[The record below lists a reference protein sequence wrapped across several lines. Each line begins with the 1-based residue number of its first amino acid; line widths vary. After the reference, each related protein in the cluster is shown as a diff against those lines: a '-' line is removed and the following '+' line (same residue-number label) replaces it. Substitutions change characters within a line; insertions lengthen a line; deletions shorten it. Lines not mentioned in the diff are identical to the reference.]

1 MFDRLRRDLAFGLRT
16 HLRTPLVT
24 AVVVCTLALGIA
36 SAGVSFSLMNALFIR
51 PLPIQGPDRFV
62 RVYHQ
67 REGSPQVLPISYR
80 ELRDL
85 GDLREVFAGAVA
97 EQPAPFTL
105 GAAGAYDRVWGEIVS
120 ERYFALLGVEPAYGR
135 FFSTSE
141 EEIGEPVIVISH
153 GLWQRRFGGNP
164 EALNSHVRVDARLMR
179 IIGVAPPAFRG
190 TIVAFESDLWVPIR
204 SAPTRHSETADRA
217 DRGYFVIARLTEDS
231 GAGRARA
238 AVDALTHRLQ
248 QEYPATNRGIRLIAF
263 PESEGRVPPPFRDG
277 VLGFSTVAVAVAL
290 LVTAIACANVAGMM
304 LARAAARRTE
314 IGVRLALGASRRRI
328 IAQLLTEAAMLSL
341 AAGTIGVTVAF
352 LLTQAV
358 SRLQVPIARGASLS
372 LDVTMD
378 SRVLAVSF
386 AVTVLT
392 GVLFGLVPALEAS
405 RPNLVGILKA
415 GGPGSGRHRSLAGR
429 IFLAAQIALSMLLL
443 ITGGL
448 FVRSLQHGRA
458 IDLGFDPANVVTS
471 AVDIRGSGYS
481 PAETQG
487 FWTTLI
493 DEIRRLPMTES
504 ASLTARLPLEL
515 GIVTLSI
522 GPEGFQPAGDRGWP
536 SSEFAVVDPDFF
548 DTLRIPL
555 VDGRDFTDRDT
566 GGAPPVIIVNDVVAR
581 QFWGEHRAVG
591 RHVINPEGERF
602 EVVGEVRRSKYLS
615 VGEDPKPYV
624 YFPLRQG
631 MSHAMTIV
639 ARGTGDSAAHIRA
652 IVAAVRRFDPT
663 APLFDVAPMSDRVTR
678 SLAATSGGV
687 AGLGIISLMALALTS
702 LGLFGAVAQSVG
714 RRTYEIGVRRALGA
728 PDRNVI
734 WVVVRDV
741 VILVAAGLLLGIALA
756 LVAGRALR
764 VLLYN
769 VNPSDPLVFF
779 TAPLV
784 LLLVALVSAWLPT
797 YRATRINAATA
808 LRYD

>member
-217 DRGYFVIARLTEDS
+217 DRSYFVIARLTEDS

-290 LVTAIACANVAGMM
+290 LVTAIACANVAAMM

-415 GGPGSGRHRSLAGR
+415 GGPDSGRHRSLAR
-429 IFLAAQIALSMLLL
+429 RVFLAAQIALSMLLL

-471 AVDIRGSGYS
+471 AVDIRGSGS
-481 PAETQG
+481 AADTQG
-487 FWTTLI
+487 FWTALI

-515 GIVTLSI
+515 GIVMLSI
-522 GPEGFQPAGDRGWP
+522 APEGFQPAVDHGWP
-536 SSEFAVVDPDFF
+536 SSEFAVVEPGFF
-548 DTLRIPL
+548 GTLRIPL
-555 VDGRDFTDRDT
+555 IDGRDFSERDA

-581 QFWGEHRAVG
+581 QFWGEQRAVG
-591 RHVINPEGERF
+591 RHVINPEGERL
-602 EVVGEVRRSKYLS
+602 EVIGVVRRSKYLS

-631 MSHAMTIV
+631 TSHAMTIV
-639 ARGTGDSAAHIRA
+639 ARGTGDSAAHLRA

-663 APLFDVAPMSDRVTR
+663 APIFDVAPMSERVAR

-687 AGLGIISLMALALTS
+687 AGLGIVSLMALVLTS
-702 LGLFGAVAQSVG
+702 LGLFGAVAQTVG
-714 RRTYEIGVRRALGA
+714 WRTHEIGVRRALGA
-728 PDRNVI
+728 QDRSVI

-741 VILVAAGLLLGIALA
+741 VFLVAAGLLLGIGLALA
-756 LVAGRALR
+756 AGRALR
-764 VLLYN
+764 ALLYN
-769 VNPSDPLVFF
+769 VNPSDPVVFAA
-779 TAPLV
+779 APPV
-784 LLLVALVSAWLPT
+784 LLLVATVAAWLPT
-797 YRATRINAATA
+797 RRATRINAATA
-808 LRYD
+808 LRYE

>member
-1 MFDRLRRDLAFGLRT
+1 M
-16 HLRTPLVT
+16 
-24 AVVVCTLALGIA
+24 
-36 SAGVSFSLMNALFIR
+36 
-51 PLPIQGPDRFV
+51 
-62 RVYHQ
+62 
-67 REGSPQVLPISYR
+67 
-80 ELRDL
+80 
-85 GDLREVFAGAVA
+85 A

-105 GAAGAYDRVWGEIVS
+105 GAAGAFDRVWGEIVS

-179 IIGVAPPAFRG
+179 IIGVAPPSFRG

-415 GGPGSGRHRSLAGR
+415 GGPGSGRHRSLRGPR
-429 IFLAAQIALSMLLL
+429 LPRRPDRLVHAAADYRRTVRAKSAARARHRSRVRSRERRDQRCRHQGI
-443 ITGGL
+443 GL
-448 FVRSLQHGRA
+448 FASGDAGILDDVDRA
-458 IDLGFDPANVVTS
+458 
-471 AVDIRGSGYS
+471 R
-481 PAETQG
+481 
-487 FWTTLI
+487 
-493 DEIRRLPMTES
+493 IRRLPMTES

-515 GIVTLSI
+515 GIVTLSNR
-522 GPEGFQPAGDRGWP
+522 P
-536 SSEFAVVDPDFF
+536 
-548 DTLRIPL
+548 
-555 VDGRDFTDRDT
+555 
-566 GGAPPVIIVNDVVAR
+566 
-581 QFWGEHRAVG
+581 
-591 RHVINPEGERF
+591 
-602 EVVGEVRRSKYLS
+602 
-615 VGEDPKPYV
+615 
-624 YFPLRQG
+624 
-631 MSHAMTIV
+631 
-639 ARGTGDSAAHIRA
+639 
-652 IVAAVRRFDPT
+652 
-663 APLFDVAPMSDRVTR
+663 
-678 SLAATSGGV
+678 
-687 AGLGIISLMALALTS
+687 
-702 LGLFGAVAQSVG
+702 
-714 RRTYEIGVRRALGA
+714 
-728 PDRNVI
+728 
-734 WVVVRDV
+734 
-741 VILVAAGLLLGIALA
+741 
-756 LVAGRALR
+756 
-764 VLLYN
+764 
-769 VNPSDPLVFF
+769 
-779 TAPLV
+779 
-784 LLLVALVSAWLPT
+784 
-797 YRATRINAATA
+797 
-808 LRYD
+808 